1 MNTTLYRSRTDTM
14 VAGVCG
20 GLGQYLGIDPVLIR
34 LFFVLLTLGGG
45 SGVLIYLICWV
56 IIPLEGGDAI
66 ASGATMRAGADEI
79 GVQTQKLGAELSAA
93 ARTPHPQAALLIG
106 ATLLLFGAMALLRN
120 LGLPWIGWLELNTL
134 WPLLLIGGGIA
145 LMLRQRRGGAV

>member
-1 MNTTLYRSRTDTM
+1 MNTQLYRSSTDTM

-56 IIPLEGGDAI
+56 VIPLEGGAAI
-66 ASGATMRAGADEI
+66 ASSETMRAGADEI
-79 GVQTQKLGAELSAA
+79 AAQTKKLGGELTAA
-93 ARTPHPQAALLIG
+93 TRAPHPQAALLIG
-106 ATLLLFGAMALLRN
+106 AALLIFGTFALLRN
-120 LGLPWIGWLELNTL
+120 LGLPWISGLQLSML

-145 LMLRQRRGGAV
+145 LMLRQRQGGAS

>member
-20 GLGQYLGIDPVLIR
+20 GLGQYLGIDPVIIR

-56 IIPLEGGDAI
+56 VIPLEGAAGR
-66 ASGATMRAGADEI
+66 TGADEI
-79 GVQTQKLGAELSAA
+79 AVQTRKLGAEMSAA
-93 ARTPHPQAALLIG
+93 ARNPHPQAALLIG
-106 ATLLLFGAMALLRN
+106 ASLLLFGAIALLRN
-120 LGLPWIGWLELNTL
+120 LGLPWIGWLELQTL

-145 LMLRQRRGGAV
+145 LMLRQRQGGAS